1 MIAAGRGDDWD
12 YRVDIGT
19 SIREHGVKFPRLVTV
34 PVLLLAA
41 ALGLTACGGDTG
53 AEGVV
58 RIGTTEN
65 SPEWDVFE
73 RKAQEQGITLEI
85 TTYSDYSQPNIALAQ
100 GQIDVN
106 LFQHLQFL
114 GEYNVADNADLTPIG
129 ATQIVPLGLYSKKH
143 ESVADIPPGGEIAIP
158 NDPSNQARALFV
170 LEAAGLV
177 KLSSDTRAPSPADI
191 DRNASKVKVTP
202 VDAAQTALSLESVD
216 GSIINNT
223 FLERS
228 GVDPLSALYKD
239 DPSSPGAEP
248 YINAFVTRAEDKDNA
263 TYLRLVEIWHD
274 PEVQQ
279 AVADSSKGTA
289 VQVRRTGAELA
300 PILQRVQQTIR
311 DGR

>member
-1 MIAAGRGDDWD
+1 M
-12 YRVDIGT
+12 
-19 SIREHGVKFPRLVTV
+19 KFPRLLTI
-34 PVLLLAA
+34 PAVLVAA
-41 ALGLTACGGDTG
+41 VLTLTACGGESESGD
-53 AEGVV
+53 VV
-58 RIGTTEN
+58 RIGTTES

-85 TTYSDYSQPNIALAQ
+85 TNYSDYSQPNIALSQ
-100 GQIDVN
+100 GQIDIN

-143 ESVADIPPGGEIAIP
+143 KSVADIPPGGEIAVP

-177 KLSSDTRAPSPADI
+177 KLSSDTLAPSPADI
-191 DRNASKVKVTP
+191 DRGASKVKVTP

-216 GSIINNT
+216 ASIINNT

-228 GVDPLSALYKD
+228 GIDPLSALYKD
-239 DPSSPGAEP
+239 DPESPGAEP
-248 YINAFVTRAEDKDNA
+248 YINAFVTRAEDKDNP
-263 TYLRLVEIWHD
+263 TYQRLVEIWHD
-274 PEVQQ
+274 PEVQR
-279 AVADSSKGTA
+279 AVAESSKGTS
-289 VQVRRTGAELA
+289 VEVRRTGAELA

-311 DGR
+311 DGQ

>member
-1 MIAAGRGDDWD
+1 MTIPAVLVAA
-12 YRVDIGT
+12 
-19 SIREHGVKFPRLVTV
+19 
-34 PVLLLAA
+34 VLT
-41 ALGLTACGGDTG
+41 LTACGGESESGD
-53 AEGVV
+53 VV
-58 RIGTTEN
+58 RIGTTES

-85 TTYSDYSQPNIALAQ
+85 TNYSDYSQPNIALSQ
-100 GQIDVN
+100 GQIDIN

-143 ESVADIPPGGEIAIP
+143 KSVADIPPGGEIAVP

-177 KLSSDTRAPSPADI
+177 KLSSDTLAPSPADI
-191 DRNASKVKVTP
+191 DRGASKVKVTP

-216 GSIINNT
+216 ASIINNT

-228 GVDPLSALYKD
+228 GIDPLSALYKD
-239 DPSSPGAEP
+239 DPESPGAEP
-248 YINAFVTRAEDKDNA
+248 YINAFVTRAEDKDNP
-263 TYLRLVEIWHD
+263 TYQRLVEIWHD
-274 PEVQQ
+274 PEVQR
-279 AVADSSKGTA
+279 AVAESSKGTS
-289 VQVRRTGAELA
+289 VEVRRTGAELA

-311 DGR
+311 DGQ